1 MLLDGDQWRAHFDSY
16 QHEAFRFEAQPA
28 YTMPREAESLAR
40 FLRGEPK
47 PIDHNAAWH
56 RRVHGFV
63 SSGRKIGRVRVVRHP
78 LTDYQRYQ
86 FAWGIPGNI
95 AAGEDIRILDT
106 TEGNFGIPDQDWWLF
121 DDTSAVHL
129 NFRPDGTQINREL
142 VSGDMRRHREWKRIA
157 LAHSVPF
164 SEYLKSAPP
173 ASCATPHPSA
183 RVPGVLG
190 RG

>member
-1 MLLDGDQWRAHFDSY
+1 MLLDGDQWRTHFDGY
-16 QHEAFRFEAQPA
+16 QHDAFRFEAQPA
-28 YTMPREAESLAR
+28 YTMPKEAENLAR

-47 PIDHNAAWH
+47 PTEHNAAWH

-63 SSGRKIGRVRVVRHP
+63 SSGRTIGRVRVVRRP

-95 AAGEDIRILDT
+95 TAGEDIRILDAT
-106 TEGNFGIPDQDWWLF
+106 DRDLGIPDKDWWLF
-121 DDTSAVHL
+121 DGSSAVHL

-142 VSGDMRRHREWKRIA
+142 VTGDMHQYQEWKELA

-164 SEYLKSAPP
+164 LEFLN
-173 ASCATPHPSA
+173 T
-183 RVPGVLG
+183 LE
-190 RG
+190 